1 LGDEDV
7 IAGRLRECLKLLRWE
22 AGDLA
27 AELGRPQAEIVAWL
41 DGRSPCPLG
50 VAAWLE
56 ALVKAHMKLPAPG
69 RASQARQPAG
79 IGPERSGASAPA
91 SSSAPYGPDPLH
103 ALRNLRRQMRPAAQD
118 L

>member
-1 LGDEDV
+1 M
-7 IAGRLRECLKLLRWE
+7 IAGRLRECLKLLRWD

-27 AELGRPQAEIVAWL
+27 AELGRPQSEVVAWL
-41 DGRSPCPLG
+41 DGRSPCPLA

-69 RASQARQPAG
+69 RIGQAQAG
-79 IGPERSGASAPA
+79 IAPESGAVAVVPA
-91 SSSAPYGPDPLH
+91 SLTAPYGPDPVH
-103 ALRNLRRQMRPAAQD
+103 ALRSGRRAMWSAPQD